1 MSRPRTPGLNPDRS
15 VRRRAHKHASHLRVY
30 YDTFVEVKS
39 SLFTSLKKS
48 PLTSPVSKNIQFVVC
63 KLAFMGRPSQ
73 MFGEKTE
80 NRLVAQ
86 QVHSKRDMNTTD
98 QFTILPKRLS
108 VPVKIILAQ
117 DIVITLSLT
126 FCFRMVSLGR
136 RIFKN
141 NTKAFSS
148 LMSII
153 HLSPCHLFLVNSYLF
168 SVFRPQCSIISRCE
182 IHVLF

>member
-1 MSRPRTPGLNPDRS
+1 
-15 VRRRAHKHASHLRVY
+15 
-30 YDTFVEVKS
+30 
-39 SLFTSLKKS
+39 
-48 PLTSPVSKNIQFVVC
+48 
-63 KLAFMGRPSQ
+63 MGRPSQ

-98 QFTILPKRLS
+98 QLTILTKRLS